1 MNTTKERSRASVVL
15 MRGNGEERLRQAL
28 MQGLVREEIV
38 ADVEEV
44 LKRADDMQRENE
56 RLSANYYGATKRV
69 AEYER
74 IYSGAVEAY
83 QREEARRK
91 KRSELKSD
99 ALFIS
104 VIFLI
109 VLVSTIVSEII
120 GRAIFG

>member
-1 MNTTKERSRASVVL
+1 MSTTKERSRASVVM
-15 MRGNGEERLRQAL
+15 MRGHGEERLRQAL

-44 LKRADDMQRENE
+44 LKRADDMRQENE
-56 RLSANYYGATKRV
+56 RLSASCFGASQRV

-74 IYSGAVEAY
+74 IYYDAVGAY
-83 QREEARRK
+83 QQEEARKK

-99 ALFIS
+99 VLFVS

-109 VLVSTIVSEII
+109 VLVSTIISEII